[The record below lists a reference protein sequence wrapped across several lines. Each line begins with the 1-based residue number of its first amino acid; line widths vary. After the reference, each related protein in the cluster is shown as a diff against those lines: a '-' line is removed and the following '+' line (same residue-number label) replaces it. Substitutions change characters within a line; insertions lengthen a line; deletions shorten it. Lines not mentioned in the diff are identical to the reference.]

1 MGDVIVFAE
10 HQHDHFPKS
19 TLVAINAG
27 IEMAKKRGGNCIA
40 VVTGDNCEGLAGE
53 IAKYGVSKV
62 IALEDPKL
70 AHYLADAT
78 AQALTALMK
87 KTGAETL
94 LATATAMGKDLMPR
108 VAARLEAPMASE
120 IVAINDDGTLVRP
133 MYAGN
138 ALATVELEGPVRVVT
153 VRGTAFDAVT
163 GERQRCASRE
173 SRRGTRSGWSQD
185 GVRQF
190 Q

>member
-10 HQHDHFPKS
+10 HSHDHFPKS

-40 VVTGDNCEGLAGE
+40 VITGDNCEGLAGE

-94 LATATAMGKDLMPR
+94 LATATAMG
-108 VAARLEAPMASE
+108 
-120 IVAINDDGTLVRP
+120 
-133 MYAGN
+133 
-138 ALATVELEGPVRVVT
+138 
-153 VRGTAFDAVT
+153 
-163 GERQRCASRE
+163 
-173 SRRGTRSGWSQD
+173 
-185 GVRQF
+185 
-190 Q
+190 